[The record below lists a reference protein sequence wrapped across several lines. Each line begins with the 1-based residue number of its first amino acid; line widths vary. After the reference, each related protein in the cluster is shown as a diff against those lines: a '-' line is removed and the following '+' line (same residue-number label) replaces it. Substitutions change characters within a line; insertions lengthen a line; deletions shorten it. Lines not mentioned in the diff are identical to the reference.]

1 MLVPVQRNF
10 TNQVFQIVNCWNKF
24 SLKDYL
30 HRNQLSM
37 VQMQKTTIFFPLKEG
52 FEFTSHYLNSYMN
65 VTSKQLVISKNSSNI
80 FYPGMLQVKILRK
93 ESYWFNG
100 VRSVV
105 AVNQVRQSL
114 SFLTSFFP
122 LKFLIMV
129 IYSGFVLDRTLR
141 LATCGGLIQQG

>member
-1 MLVPVQRNF
+1 
-10 TNQVFQIVNCWNKF
+10 
-24 SLKDYL
+24 
-30 HRNQLSM
+30 
-37 VQMQKTTIFFPLKEG
+37 
-52 FEFTSHYLNSYMN
+52 MN

-100 VRSVV
+100 ARSVV